1 MKANDWVVHVKQD
14 ANRQDN
20 KPELQ
25 SLLDMLQAS
34 TALLHDA
41 DWRTQVE
48 LQPSDP
54 ERYVA
59 TNETE

>member
-1 MKANDWVVHVKQD
+1 MEANDRIVHAKQD
-14 ANRQDN
+14 ANRQD
-20 KPELQ
+20 KHELQ

-41 DWRTQVE
+41 DWRAQVE
-48 LQPSDP
+48 LQPTDP
-54 ERYVA
+54 ERQVA